1 MKIRVLQNFD
11 CYEAGQVF
19 EDWPGGM
26 CELLIGRGLIE
37 EFKEA
42 KEPPAVEAAV
52 VEPAVETADAAPRKL
67 HKKAK

>member
-26 CELLIGRGLIE
+26 CDILIRRGLIE
-37 EFKEA
+37 E
-42 KEPPAVEAAV
+42 
-52 VEPAVETADAAPRKL
+52 VETAEAVPEALERAEVAVKHTP
-67 HKKAK
+67 KKRR